1 MRGWLRLGPRGAEP
15 EMGILVHVIQKGE
28 LSGKIYKKVRDT
40 AQDIGKSLGRLWFQ
54 LITLWTLDVR
64 GTTPPNHR
72 SYSYSSKVKGIKK
85 KKKSKLLKSQA
96 LIK

>member
-54 LITLWTLDVR
+54 LITLWTLEWEVPPHQ
-64 GTTPPNHR
+64 TTDPILIPP
-72 SYSYSSKVKGIKK
+72 KLKGLKK
-85 KKKSKLLKSQA
+85 KKKA
-96 LIK
+96 NF